1 MDKYCLLGFRVA
13 DQSVANSVEDKLNRL
28 ARDEGGVYRV
38 ERCMDT
44 ETYKVVSALVF
55 NLSTLT
61 FNEVSIRECI
71 ELADCDVFEC
81 DIDSDGSTYINLAGK
96 SKSYKETGFDGVTS
110 DVKPMIY
117 GNSMIIPS
125 GLGLNR
131 YIYAPKQIYLRL
143 LVVVFKDKGYMAY
156 SIQFNL
162 DTKDFRVYIHN
173 NVVYPVADRF
183 KKERLNGYHL
193 RISMRYSDYNFEYLK
208 LSDGYYKLFDFAIID
223 DFCCENVILDREIN
237 HLIIMGY
244 TVLSSG
250 MIIENIVI
258 PPSLRSLKIL
268 GYEKLS
274 DSVKLPLN
282 LMISKNIDVSNFKVF
297 IGDELVNIEN
307 LGSLYATLSK
317 YVESVELYG

>member
-13 DQSVANSVEDKLNRL
+13 DQSVAYSIEDNLNRL
-28 ARDEGGVYRV
+28 ASDAGGVYRV

-44 ETYKVVSALVF
+44 ETYKVISALVF
-55 NLSTLT
+55 NISNLT
-61 FNEVSIRECI
+61 FSEISIRECI
-71 ELADCDVFEC
+71 ELVDCNILEC
-81 DIDSDGSTYINLAGK
+81 DIDIDGSTYVNLSGN
-96 SKSYKETGFDGVTS
+96 SKSYKETYEIGVYS
-110 DVKPMIY
+110 DIKPMIY

-143 LVVVFKDKGYMAY
+143 SVVVFKDRGYVAY

-162 DTKDFRVYIHN
+162 DTKDFRVYNHN

-183 KKERLNGYHL
+183 RKERLNGYHL
-193 RISMRYSDYNFEYLK
+193 RISMRYADYNFEYLK

-250 MIIENIVI
+250 MVIENIVI

-268 GYEKLS
+268 GYKKLS
-274 DSVKLPLN
+274 DSVKLPIN
-282 LMISKNIDVSNFKVF
+282 LMLSNFKVF

-307 LGSLYATLSK
+307 LDSLYATLSK
-317 YVESVELYG
+317 YVEGVELYG

>member
-1 MDKYCLLGFRVA
+1 
-13 DQSVANSVEDKLNRL
+13 
-28 ARDEGGVYRV
+28 
-38 ERCMDT
+38 MDT

-61 FNEVSIRECI
+61 FSEISIRECI

-81 DIDSDGSTYINLAGK
+81 DIDSDGSTYVNLAGK

-131 YIYAPKQIYLRL
+131 YIYAPKQIYLCL
-143 LVVVFKDKGYMAY
+143 SVVVFKDRGYIAY

-162 DTKDFRVYIHN
+162 DTKDFRVYTHN
-173 NVVYPVADRF
+173 NVVYPVADRRF
-183 KKERLNGYHL
+183 RKERLNGYHL
-193 RISMRYSDYNFEYLK
+193 RISMRYTDYNFEYLK

-250 MIIENIVI
+250 MVIENIVI

-268 GYEKLS
+268 GYKELS
-274 DSVKLPLN
+274 DSVKLPIN
-282 LMISKNIDVSNFKVF
+282 LMLSKNIDISNFKVF

-307 LGSLYATLSK
+307 LDSLYATLSK
-317 YVESVELYG
+317 YVEGVELYG

>member
-13 DQSVANSVEDKLNRL
+13 DQSVAYSIEDNLNRL
-28 ARDEGGVYRV
+28 ASDAGGVYRV

-61 FNEVSIRECI
+61 FNEISIRECI

-96 SKSYKETGFDGVTS
+96 SKSYRETYEIGVYS
-110 DVKPMIY
+110 DIKPMIY

-143 LVVVFKDKGYMAY
+143 SVVVFKDKGYIAY

-162 DTKDFRVYIHN
+162 DAKEFFVYTHN
-173 NVVYPVADRF
+173 NVVYPVADI
-183 KKERLNGYHL
+183 KKERSTGYHL
-193 RISMRYSDYNFEYLK
+193 RTSMSYSDYNIDYLRF
-208 LSDGYYKLFDFAIID
+208 SDGYYRFFDFAVSD
-223 DFCCENVILDREIN
+223 GFDCENVILDREIN
-237 HLIIMGY
+237 HLIILGY
-244 TVLSSG
+244 NISSSNTS
-250 MIIENIVI
+250 IENIVI
-258 PPSLRSLKIL
+258 PPSLGSLRIL
-268 GYEKLS
+268 GHRNLS
-274 DSVKLPLN
+274 DSVKLPIN
-282 LMISKNIDVSNFKVF
+282 LMISKNMDISNFKVV
-297 IGDELVNIEN
+297 IGDEIINIEN
-307 LGSLYATLSK
+307 LDSLYGTLNK
-317 YVESVELYG
+317 YMKGIEFYG